1 VVLLLLKF
9 ESNQVFNS
17 FQILFFGIGLFL
29 VGIPHGALDNI
40 VISGNINERIR
51 ISFIIKYLSI
61 AFLYFILWMFAPSI
75 ALVFFLL
82 YSAWHFGQSDMQEW
96 FPKTNKAFQNIA
108 WGLMLLSII
117 LLGHINETN
126 EILSSMNTI
135 NIPIDNST
143 GYVVA
148 IMFSIISLSWAIYCA
163 KMPMILSVVTLILSL
178 YLPLLTSFAIYF
190 IGQHSITGW
199 SHLKSSIKADNLLLF
214 KKALP
219 YNLGAWFLLVLMVL
233 NINSLWLSSFF
244 ILISCIS
251 LPHVF
256 IMNKFYQKSTTTI

>member
-1 VVLLLLKF
+1 
-9 ESNQVFNS
+9 
-17 FQILFFGIGLFL
+17 
-29 VGIPHGALDNI
+29 
-40 VISGNINERIR
+40 
-51 ISFIIKYLSI
+51 
-61 AFLYFILWMFAPSI
+61 MFAPSI